1 MKYKLELIEDCRGI
15 IYGAVINEH
24 NEVVYFAGGFQHY
37 VPWEIDDAIVEVA
50 IAEEFDWRTWED
62 CIPDPHESYEEFMRL
77 EEGYT
82 VIYDG
87 VYFHP
92 ERMGRAALS
101 VCGYTEYGERMVSS
115 YAS

>member
-1 MKYKLELIEDCRGI
+1 MKYKLELLEDRRGM
-15 IYGAVINEH
+15 IYGAVINED

-37 VPWEIDDAIVEVA
+37 VPWEIDDAIVEVG

-62 CIPDPHESYEEFMRL
+62 CILDPQESYDEFTRM
-77 EEGYT
+77 EEGYA

-92 ERMGRAALS
+92 HRMGRSGLAA
-101 VCGYTEYGERMVSS
+101 CGYTEYGERMVSS
-115 YAS
+115 FAS